1 MANALCPEY
10 QLSFFTKKC
19 SESNLKDAVHKS
31 KNKTFCGGFGGK
43 EVYRVFHNNFC
54 PPIEECV
61 LAISTL

>member
-43 EVYRVFHNNFC
+43 EVQGV
-54 PPIEECV
+54 
-61 LAISTL
+61 SK